1 MSWLLGNTNSDD
13 EAPPAEEQNLPKED
27 ATPAGGKKEETE
39 GGGFTSFWG
48 ALNTLKEKSLSAIE
62 TTKKDFSEFGS
73 AFSNETKEIRE
84 EVKEAL
90 KAVTE
95 SEPAEEDAPDAE
107 RSQGTETTQQPSGPG
122 ALARAEEKLTD
133 NLEKLSQ
140 EVEHLAE
147 KVWGGAVTLLP
158 TIFGMTSSTDD
169 PVTEAS
175 EQKGRLT
182 QDQELKALQA
192 NSLTF
197 TGPIEPENTE
207 AFEKLTQDFSDRYE
221 TFWEGEVTSMLANP
235 LLRAHYDQ
243 LVPETLSEDA
253 FWCNYLF
260 RKQALEL
267 KYQRKLQLESR
278 LAQKDDFSDLQWD
291 DDEEPQKHSTENTKK
306 VTEEANKPTATAST
320 PSPAKVKKVNEVE
333 QASQQQTS
341 SSNDEKGEVRSE
353 VSGGANG
360 DEAGEE
366 VVNDKEEKSRE
377 EGESKNVPSEVSEVV
392 SAVISDVVSGVVSL
406 HEDVTPSSEV
416 SSEVDDVA
424 VAQTLL
430 SSESPSIDEATIISS
445 SPNALSADL
454 SSPVVVDLSTA
465 SPPSELST
473 GTEPAVIHMHREVSG
488 SPETSDWES
497 TKVMVPSQSDSE
509 PWEAGTEEAILKAM
523 TESIGDVDPAME
535 GMIVVPPEGEASTEP
550 AKQADDWDQWE

>member
-1 MSWLLGNTNSDD
+1 MSWILGNTNSDD
-13 EAPPAEEQNLPKED
+13 EEQNLPKEED

-39 GGGFTSFWG
+39 GGGGGFTSFWG

-95 SEPAEEDAPDAE
+95 SEPAEEDAPEAE
-107 RSQGTETTQQPSGPG
+107 RSQGTESAQQPSGPG

-341 SSNDEKGEVRSE
+341 SNDEKGEVRSE

-377 EGESKNVPSEVSEVV
+377 IGESQRVPSEVSEVV

-424 VAQTLL
+424 VAQTL
-430 SSESPSIDEATIISS
+430 SSESPSIDEAIISS